1 MHASELRT
9 TKSRT
14 TEVSTARFRARRLLV
29 GAAIIAMVGGAGIGI
44 SPAVQAADPPTLVVR
59 DLPAQVRLV
68 PGESVQLILSTNR
81 TTGYTWLAQGQ
92 NRNIV
97 RVSKGVYTAPAATN
111 GMVGVAG
118 TTTWTIRALRTGSTS
133 VTIVTRPPGAQ
144 NTMSDETVGTLS
156 IIVMPG

>member
-1 MHASELRT
+1 MTNRKPSHRRSLVT
-9 TKSRT
+9 
-14 TEVSTARFRARRLLV
+14 RALAGV
-29 GAAIIAMVGGAGIGI
+29 GAFAVVGGMTLVVA
-44 SPAVQAADPPTLVVR
+44 PTLTAAESKTLVVR

-68 PGESVQLILSTNR
+68 PGERVKLILSTNR
-81 TTGYTWLAQGQ
+81 TTGYTWLAQGGCCDSKNQ
-92 NRNIV
+92 PIV
-97 RVSKGVYTAPAATN
+97 KVSKGVYTAPAATN

-118 TTTWTIRALRTGSTS
+118 TTTWTIKALRTGSTD